1 MSEEEPLEKGNFRP
15 GKDAERVK
23 AILFLLVPFHLENDG
38 TVALFESRDIHIHK
52 KCGPDAK
59 YARTRIRI
67 WKFAYFVS
75 RTVRLPRSFNAP
87 FVMMGEMM
95 SQIAARAM
103 SE

>member
-1 MSEEEPLEKGNFRP
+1 MSEEEPLEKGDFCP
-15 GKDAERVK
+15 GEDAQRVK
-23 AILFLLVPFHLENDG
+23 AVARFIVPVDFQDDG
-38 TVALFESRDIHIHK
+38 AVALFEIGDVHIHK

-59 YARTRIRI
+59 YARTRIHIR
-67 WKFAYFVS
+67 KVAYFVS